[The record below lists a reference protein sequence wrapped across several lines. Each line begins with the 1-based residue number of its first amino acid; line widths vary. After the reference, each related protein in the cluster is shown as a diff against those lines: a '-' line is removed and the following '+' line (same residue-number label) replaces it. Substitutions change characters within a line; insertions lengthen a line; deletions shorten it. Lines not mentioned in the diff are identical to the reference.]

1 MKKQLLLFLF
11 GFVLV
16 GVSAIAQDTFDD
28 KKRASSTAAKTSQ
41 GASFDFSKLDVKAKQ
56 SIISKGRT
64 NYQMPSVFNLSGSP
78 SLYEHKVLK
87 SSEAGLPVF
96 IESKATEAAKIS
108 AKSQS
113 NETVGIQY
121 LEDIKGILRVAN
133 PSEEFKNISKKVDD
147 LGQTHIKM
155 QQVYKGVKVYGSE
168 VVLHLDKKRQV
179 QAFNGRSKPTPKLE
193 SVTPKI
199 SFQNALSTIENDL
212 GKALPKSNR
221 AKSEL
226 NDLLTP
232 SAPEEELVI
241 YSFNGQDV
249 LTRHITV
256 FPTAIDRW
264 EYFIDAN
271 TGKVIDKY
279 YHTCKFH
286 PDLEEAHVENN
297 NVKILAPP
305 SNTSGADLNG
315 VTRQLN
321 TWNNGTQN
329 YLIDT
334 SKPMFNGGQ
343 SQLPDNPVGGIMTLD
358 LRGEA
363 PAEGVQIFH
372 VISSG
377 NTWNNANGVSAHYN
391 ADVSYEYFRT
401 NFNRNSINGE
411 GGSVISFINVGNP
424 DTGGG
429 YDNAFWNGKAM
440 FYGSG
445 DRAFTPLAGGLDVG
459 GHEMS
464 HGVIGNT
471 ANLEYRNQS
480 GALNESFADI
490 FGVMIDRDD
499 WTLGEDIVTNLF
511 PSGAMRD
518 MQNPNNGANADG
530 QIGWQPKDMSE
541 FVVTTRDNG
550 GVHINSGIPN
560 RAYYLFATSIGKE
573 KAEQIYYRALDNYL
587 TVSSQFI
594 DLRLAVIRSATDIHG
609 AGSAE
614 VQAAESAF
622 DTVGITDGEATD
634 TENDIPVANGDEFI
648 LSLDIRDTDPNT
660 LYLSDTNG
668 QNFVPLTTT
677 RVLRKP
683 SVADDGSFAI
693 FVTENNTVNAV
704 VLDANNSEES
714 VLSDQQIWS
723 QVALSKDGTKLA
735 AIRNDQDNIIY
746 ISDLVS
752 GESRAFELFNPTT
765 SDTGATT
772 GEVLYPD
779 AIEWDYS
786 GEVLIY
792 DALNRIDNATGA
804 DIDYWDVGAL
814 RVWDN
819 QGNTFGD
826 GSIQKL
832 FSNLPEGVSVGN
844 PSFSK
849 TSGNVLAFD
858 VFDENTDTY
867 EVIAVNIETGD
878 IRTVY
883 QNNKLGFPNYSK
895 TDEQLIFDSFN
906 NGDEDILSI
915 NMAADKISPSGNPS
929 ELIPNGKW
937 GIWYTVGQRSTLSSE
952 KEITDFRFNVVNP
965 SAVGVINGTQISVD
979 LPTNINR
986 QNLVATFANS
996 AKATVSIAGTAQQ
1009 SGVNINDFTNAVVY
1023 RVTAEDGSTKD
1034 FTVTIGTAGPT
1045 NPDDADGDGVLDGED
1060 QCPNTPPN
1068 TTVDATGCEI
1078 FSLPADNFRVR
1089 SKGESC
1095 RNSNN
1100 GSIEITAIANYS
1112 YTAIITGNGVNA
1124 SGDFT
1129 NTGAI
1134 LEDLQGGTY
1143 KVCITVQGQAS
1154 YENCFDVVV
1163 AEPEALSVS
1172 SRTDLTARTV
1182 TLNLAG
1188 SYLYTINLNDEV
1200 FTTSDTE
1207 ITLAIKSDVTKL
1219 TVKTEKDCQGVYEE
1233 TIDLGAKVVVYPN
1246 PVSLGEITVQF
1257 SSASEEKTS
1266 VQLNT
1271 FDGRVVM
1278 QKMVEAGETSIRL
1291 NADDLQ
1297 TGMYLLYVTVNG
1309 TTESYKIIKQ

>member
-1 MKKQLLLFLF
+1 MKKQLLLSFIGL
-11 GFVLV
+11 LLATLS
-16 GVSAIAQDTFDD
+16 VSAQSTFDD
-28 KKRASSTAAKTSQ
+28 KKRRPATTAKLSQ
-41 GASFDFSKLDVKAKQ
+41 NTSFDFSKLDVQSKQ
-56 SIISKGRT
+56 NVVTKGRT
-64 NYQMPSVFNLSGSP
+64 NFQMPSIFNLTNSP
-78 SLYEHKVLK
+78 SLYQHKILK
-87 SSEAGLPVF
+87 SSETGLPLF
-96 IESKATEAAKIS
+96 IESEGKDETKKS

-113 NETVGIQY
+113 AETVSLNY
-121 LEDIKGILRVAN
+121 LEDIKGMLRIAN
-133 PSEEFKNISKKVDD
+133 PSDEFQNISIKVDE

-179 QAFNGRSKPTPKLE
+179 QVFNGRSKATPQLN
-193 SVTPKI
+193 SVAPKI
-199 SFQNALSTIENDL
+199 SVEQAISSIENDL
-212 GKALPKSNR
+212 GKPLSSLASSKSG
-221 AKSEL
+221 L
-226 NDLLTP
+226 NALLTP
-232 SAPEEELVI
+232 SDTEEELII
-241 YSFNGQDV
+241 YLVDGNAT

-256 FPTAIDRW
+256 FPNTIDRW
-264 EYFIDAN
+264 EYFVDAN
-271 TGKVIDKY
+271 TGKVLDKY

-286 PDLEEAHVENN
+286 PDLDENHTFS
-297 NVKILAPP
+297 APP
-305 SNTSGADLNG
+305 PTNTSGTDLNG

-321 TWNNGTQN
+321 TWSNGTQN

-334 SKPMFNGGQ
+334 SKPMFNAGQ
-343 SQLPDNPVGGIMTLD
+343 SQLPDNPVGGILTLD

-363 PAEGVQIFH
+363 PEEGVKIFH
-372 VISSG
+372 VTTTN

-445 DRAFTPLAGGLDVG
+445 DRGFTPLAGGLDVG

-499 WTLGEDIVTNLF
+499 WRLGEDIVTNLF

-560 RAYYLFATSIGKE
+560 RAYYLFATSIGKD
-573 KAEQIYYRALDNYL
+573 KAEQVYYRALDNYL
-587 TVSSQFI
+587 TASSQFI
-594 DLRLAVIRSATDIHG
+594 DLRLAVIRSTTDIHG
-609 AGSAE
+609 AGSVE

-622 DTVGITDGEATD
+622 DTVGITNGEGTD
-634 TENDIPVANGDEFI
+634 TQDDIPVANGDEFI
-648 LSLDIRDTDPNT
+648 LSLDIRDSDPNT

-693 FVTENNTVNAV
+693 YVTENNTVNAV
-704 VLDANNSEES
+704 TLNADNPEETVLSEE
-714 VLSDQQIWS
+714 QIWA

-735 AIRNDQDNIIY
+735 AIRNDQDNIIF

-752 GESRAFELFNPTT
+752 GESRSFELFNPTT

-779 AIEWDYS
+779 ALEWDYS
-786 GEVLIY
+786 GEYLIY
-792 DALNRIDNATGA
+792 DALNRIDNGNGN

-814 RVWDN
+814 KVWNN
-819 QGNTFGD
+819 QSNSFGD

-832 FSNLPEGVSVGN
+832 FANLPEGVSIGN

-849 TSGNVLAFD
+849 TSGNILAFD
-858 VFDENTDTY
+858 VFNSGNDTY
-867 EVIAVNIETGD
+867 EVIAANIETGD
-878 IRTVY
+878 VRTVY

-895 TDEQLIFDSFN
+895 TDEKLIFDSNN
-906 NGDEDILSI
+906 NGDEDILAI
-915 NMAADKISPSGNPS
+915 NMAADKISPSGNSS

-937 GIWYTVGQRSTLSSE
+937 GIWYTVGERSTLSSE
-952 KEITDFRFNVVNP
+952 KEITDFRFNVVSP
-965 SAVGVINGTQISVD
+965 AAVGVINGTQISVD
-979 LPTNINR
+979 LSTNINR
-986 QNLVATFANS
+986 QNLVATFTSS
-996 AKATVSIAGTAQQ
+996 AKSNVSIAGTAQQ
-1009 SGVNINDFTNAVVY
+1009 SGVNINDFTNPIVY
-1023 RVTAEDGSTKD
+1023 RVTAEDGTTKD
-1034 FTVTIGTAGPT
+1034 FTVSIGTSESTDP
-1045 NPDDADGDGVLDGED
+1045 NDDDGDGVLNGED

-1068 TTVDATGCEI
+1068 TAVDTTGCEI

-1143 KVCITVQGQAS
+1143 KVCITVQGQAG

-1172 SRTDLTARTV
+1172 SRTNLTAQTV
-1182 TLNLAG
+1182 TLSLSG
-1188 SYLYTINLNDEV
+1188 SDIYTINLNDEV
-1200 FTTSDTE
+1200 FTTSDAE
-1207 ITLAIKSDVTKL
+1207 ITLPIKSEVNKL
-1219 TVKTEKDCQGVYEE
+1219 TVKTEKECQGVYEE

-1246 PVSLGEITVQF
+1246 PVSSGEIKVQF
-1257 SSASEEKTS
+1257 SSTPEEKIG

-1271 FDGRVVM
+1271 FDGRSVM
-1278 QKMVEAGETSIRL
+1278 QKMIEAGETSITL

-1297 TGMYLLYVTVNG
+1297 TGMYLLYVTING
-1309 TTESYKIIKQ
+1309 KTETYKIIKQ